1 MTGPYRIL
9 LLDTKSENP
18 NHYICLAV
26 QRALQINAE
35 VELLVKAELHNALAL
50 AQEHQCNL
58 FFAFDGEELERGI
71 CARLSAICGRSV
83 LWVTEDPYEVN
94 VNVANS
100 ALFDLVFTNDSASV
114 SAYGAKG
121 RHLPLAGARPFHFLP
136 TQPAG
141 ENLRYDIFFAGTAW
155 PNRVSLVKDLL
166 DADWGTE
173 PFKAKI
179 ALPTNPH
186 LPRFELDLP
195 QSQVSWR
202 TSPADFARFA
212 NRSVATLVL
221 PRVFSSSGERN
232 FAETPPPRL
241 FEAALAG
248 TVQLVQSN
256 IVEADRYFE
265 PGRDFLYF
273 DTASELIDSV
283 RMLRAKPMVRHEMA
297 VHAQEKALAQHC
309 YEHRMDYVLAQL
321 RELSSTLPARAV
333 TLAPTTSTK
342 QKLLFVAHNVIE
354 HGHFGGVEVYLKLIS
369 HALKAE
375 HEVFFYVPLSVVD
388 SSKAVLL
395 DEHGKT
401 VQEFSFSQATSLWQL
416 SCPEREA
423 AFSSVLDQYGFTH
436 VHFHHLIN
444 HVPSLVEIAKALGMA
459 SSMTFHDYF
468 AVCHNFTLLS
478 FKGSYCHPDK
488 ISLSQC
494 DVCLWNG
501 HHVLPGSQAVRR
513 AYWDSILGKV
523 DHLVFNTQ
531 GGYELTAKIYPAV
544 AAHQKV
550 FVLPVPLAANQ
561 GHLAYKRSPIKP
573 LKVAILGNFTMQKGG
588 NTIARVIPLFENSN
602 IEFHIFGRVEAEF
615 AWLNNAAALPF
626 VHVHGAYQS
635 TALPSELFFCHVS
648 LHLSIWPET
657 YCLTL
662 SEAWDCGLVPIV
674 SDIGA
679 LGERVIDGVN
689 GLKIPQD
696 AEGALVQALR
706 RIAETPG
713 LLEELQ
719 SNIPSASIARL
730 EPHLDGLR
738 QVYAPTE
745 QAAKLAA
752 SVHEGRVELTLAKLH
767 RPVPLLWA
775 NRGGVDS
782 ASLFVPPSSTFKQRV
797 LHLGRRG
804 FAHLRTHGVR
814 STGRVAIRFM
824 ANRF

>member
-1 MTGPYRIL
+1 MNGPYRIL

-26 QRALQINAE
+26 QRALQASAG
-35 VELLVKAELHNALAL
+35 VELLVKAELHNALSL
-50 AQEHQCNL
+50 ATKHECNL

-71 CARLSAICGRSV
+71 CSRLSAICGRSV

-114 SAYGAKG
+114 AAYGAKG
-121 RHLPLAGARPFHFLP
+121 RHLPLAGARPFHFMSA
-136 TQPAG
+136 QPAG

-166 DADWGTE
+166 DADWGSA

-195 QSQVSWR
+195 QSQLNWR
-202 TSPADFARFA
+202 TSPVDFARFA

-221 PRVFSSSGERN
+221 PRVFSSSGERD

-256 IVEADRYFE
+256 IVEADKYFE

-283 RMLRAKPMVRHEMA
+283 RMLRAKPGVRHDMA

-309 YEHRMDYVLAQL
+309 YEHRMAYVLTQL
-321 RELSSTLPARAV
+321 QALPEPAPERAIV
-333 TLAPTTSTK
+333 LAPATVK
-342 QKLLFVAHNVIE
+342 PKLLFVAHNVIE
-354 HGHFGGVEVYLKLIS
+354 HGHFGGVEVYMKLIS
-369 HALKAE
+369 QALLAE
-375 HEVFFYVPLSVVD
+375 HDVFFYVPGSVVD
-388 SSKAVLL
+388 SSKTVLL
-395 DEHGKT
+395 DGHGKT
-401 VQEFSFSQATSLWQL
+401 VQEFTFSQATSLWQL

-423 AFSSVLDQYGFTH
+423 AFSTVLDRYGMTH

-444 HVPSLVEIAKALGMA
+444 HVPSLVEIAKAFGVT

-478 FKGSYCHPDK
+478 FKGSYCHPET
-488 ISLSQC
+488 IALSQC

-513 AYWDSILGKV
+513 AYWDSMLAQV
-523 DHLVFNTQ
+523 DTLVFNTQ
-531 GGYELTAKIYPAV
+531 GGYDLTAKIYPAV
-544 AAHQKV
+544 AAHPNV
-550 FVLPVPLAANQ
+550 AVLPVPMAANQ
-561 GHLAYKRSPIKP
+561 GHTAYKRSPVKP

-588 NTIARVIPLFENSN
+588 NTIARSIPLFENAN
-602 IEFHIFGRVEAEF
+602 VEFHIFGRVEAEF

-674 SDIGA
+674 TDIGA
-679 LGERVIDGVN
+679 LGERVVDGVN
-689 GLKIPQD
+689 GLKIPHNS
-696 AEGALVQALR
+696 EGALVQALR

-713 LLEELQ
+713 LLEQLQ
-719 SNIPSASIARL
+719 GNIPGAPIARL
-730 EPHLDGLR
+730 GPHLDGLR
-738 QVYAPTE
+738 QMYAPVAH
-745 QAAKLAA
+745 AAKVAA
-752 SVHEGRVELTLAKLH
+752 APDVGPVQLTLAKLH
-767 RPVPLLWA
+767 RPVPFLWA
-775 NRGGVDS
+775 NRAGVDN
-782 ASLFVPPSSTFKQRV
+782 AGLFVPPSFTFRQR
-797 LHLGRRG
+797 LFHLGRRG
-804 FAHLRTHGVR
+804 FAHLRIHGVR
-814 STGRVAIRFM
+814 STGRVAMRFIARRM
-824 ANRF
+824 

>member
-1 MTGPYRIL
+1 MKGPYRIL

-26 QRALQINAE
+26 QRALQVHAQVE
-35 VELLVKAELHNALAL
+35 VLVKAELHNALSL
-50 AQEHQCNL
+50 ATEHDCNL
-58 FFAFDGEELERGI
+58 FFAFDGEELERGM
-71 CARLSAICGRSV
+71 CARLSAMCGRSV

-100 ALFDLVFTNDSASV
+100 VFFDLVFTNDSASV
-114 SAYGAKG
+114 GAYGAKG
-121 RHLPLAGARPFHFLP
+121 RHLPLAGAKPFHFLP
-136 TQPAG
+136 TLAAS

-166 DADWGTE
+166 AADWGSD

-186 LPRFELDLP
+186 LPPFELDLP
-195 QSQVSWR
+195 QSQLNWR
-202 TSPADFARFA
+202 TSPVDFARFA

-273 DTASELIDSV
+273 DTAPELIDSV
-283 RMLRAKPMVRHEMA
+283 RMLRAKPELRHEMA
-297 VHAQEKALAQHC
+297 LRAQEKALAQHC
-309 YEHRMDYVLAQL
+309 YEHRMAYILAQL
-321 RELSSTLPARAV
+321 AQLPESASLPVIA
-333 TLAPTTSTK
+333 APVRPK
-342 QKLLFVAHNVIE
+342 VLFVVHNVIE

-369 HALKAE
+369 QVLMAE
-375 HEVFFYVPLSVVD
+375 HDVFFYVPRSVLD
-388 SSKAVLL
+388 SSKTVLL
-395 DEHGKT
+395 DGHGQT
-401 VQEFSFSQATSLWQL
+401 LQEFTFSQATSLWQL

-423 AFSSVLDQYGFTH
+423 AFSSVLDHYSITH

-444 HVPSLVEIAKALGMA
+444 HVPSLVEIAKAFGVA

-478 FKGSYCHPDK
+478 FKGSYCQPDT
-488 ISLSQC
+488 IPLSQC

-513 AYWDSILGKV
+513 AYWDSMLAKIGT
-523 DHLVFNTQ
+523 LVFNTQ

-544 AAHQKV
+544 AVHPKV
-550 FVLPVPLAANQ
+550 SVLPVPMANNQ
-561 GHLAYKRSPIKP
+561 GHAVYQRSSFKP

-602 IEFHIFGRVEAEF
+602 VEFHIFGRVEAEF
-615 AWLNNAAALPF
+615 AWLNNSNSLPF

-662 SEAWDCGLVPIV
+662 SEAWDCGLVPV
-674 SDIGA
+674 VTDIGA

-689 GLKIPQD
+689 GLKIPHD
-696 AEGALVQALR
+696 SEGALVQALR

-713 LLEELQ
+713 LLEQLQ
-719 SNIPSASIARL
+719 ANISSAPIARMG
-730 EPHLDGLR
+730 PHLDGLR
-738 QVYAPTE
+738 DMYAPVGVGAQVMKAVDTGAL
-745 QAAKLAA
+745 Q
-752 SVHEGRVELTLAKLH
+752 LTMAKLH
-767 RPVPLLWA
+767 RPVPTLWA
-775 NRGGVDS
+775 NRGGVNS
-782 ASLFVPPSSTFKQRV
+782 ASLFVPPSVTFKQRL
-797 LHLGRRG
+797 LHIGRRG
-804 FAHLRTHGVR
+804 FAHLRIHGVR
-814 STGRVAIRFM
+814 STTRVAVRFIT
-824 ANRF
+824 RRI